1 MDMRSTVDATPKRF
15 TCHHCGADL
24 DTMEVVF
31 GGRSWTVPV
40 WTSCG
45 CDASRLDG
53 QNVGSDEA
61 RYYLAGIPRRFIG
74 ADQGYAAEYAAD
86 VIAGRS
92 LYITG
97 PYGSGKTHLACALAK
112 AVIDAGQSVRFE
124 NSKRLITEIQGTY
137 DGKRTDAL
145 DRAYGCRVLVLDDL
159 GKEQPTEYSIS
170 MLYEVIDTRYAAGK
184 PIVVTTNFE
193 RDELLSRL
201 ARRDAATAEAI
212 VSRLCDNV
220 SVLRMGGSDRRLA

>member
-1 MDMRSTVDATPKRF
+1 MRSTRNTARF
-15 TCHHCGADL
+15 TCHHCGGELESRDIAFL
-24 DTMEVVF
+24 
-31 GGRSWTVPV
+31 GRSWTVPV

-45 CDASRLDG
+45 CDASKLDG
-53 QNVGSDEA
+53 QDVGADEA

-74 ADQGYAAEYAAD
+74 ADPAPDYAAD
-86 VIAGRS
+86 VMAGRS

-97 PYGSGKTHLACALAK
+97 PYGSGKTHLACSIAK
-112 AVIDAGQSVRFE
+112 AAIDAGQSVRFE

-137 DGKRTDAL
+137 GGKRTDAL
-145 DRAYGCRVLVLDDL
+145 ERAYGCRVLVLDDL
-159 GKEQPTEYSIS
+159 GKEQPTEYSIA
-170 MLYEVIDTRYAAGK
+170 MLYEVIDARYAAGK

-220 SVLRMGGSDRRLA
+220 AVLRMGGGDRRLA